1 MLWIL
6 NHALID
12 VYYIQVYTELWGR
25 FTFIHCSWPGLGEC
39 TSQLYGPDL
48 SYAIY
53 KFKLYTFFPLGKIC
67 FQNSSSRHDVT
78 QRQHCGLAKYVF
90 KKGGGGVG
98 HDIIKSP
105 CKDIIYIQIYKLL
118 AMTIRVLTRCVEANR
133 LRLVITEPIHGNR
146 VRIIGIIITLHFI
159 HKK

>member
-1 MLWIL
+1 M
-6 NHALID
+6 
-12 VYYIQVYTELWGR
+12 
-25 FTFIHCSWPGLGEC
+25 FT
-39 TSQLYGPDL
+39 
-48 SYAIY
+48 IY
-53 KFKLYTFFPLGKIC
+53 KCTQSCGGVLHSFIVRGLDLVSVLVSCTVRTCPMYTFFPLGKIC

-90 KKGGGGVG
+90 KKRGGVG